1 MTRVLIAAD
10 DSDLAVE
17 TATRAHRLFGDDAVY
32 FVINVADALPTS
44 TMAWGYA
51 YPVAMPMIA
60 YPPPTAGTGTSEEY
74 PGEESAR
81 EAAEQRAALVA
92 DDAALGTGARPLSDV
107 GDPATA
113 IVDAARDQH
122 VDVIVVGSHER
133 SWFSRLF
140 SGSVAHDVIRDAP
153 VPVLVVK

>member
-10 DSDLAVE
+10 DSDLAVD
-17 TATRAHRLFGDDAVY
+17 TASRAHDLFGDDAAY
-32 FVINVADALPTS
+32 FVIHVAESPTVPA
-44 TMAWGYA
+44 MAWGAA
-51 YPVAMPMIA
+51 YPVAMPMLA
-60 YPPPTAGTGTSEEY
+60 YPPPVAIAGEQSNDD
-74 PGEESAR
+74 SLR
-81 EAAEQRAALVA
+81 QAAEQHASMVA
-92 DDAALGTGARPLSDV
+92 DDASLGSDAHPLSDV

-113 IVDAARDQH
+113 IIDAARDQH

-140 SGSVAHDVIRDAP
+140 SGSVVQDVVRDAP